1 MTMHYALVWFIWF
14 LFTYVVLHSLAQ
26 IGISVL
32 TYGIIRRDAQFRR
45 AEIDEFLLT
54 GLEPPISVV
63 IPAYNEEATIVTS
76 VRSMLQ
82 LRYSE
87 HEIIVVNDGSRDA
100 TLQQL
105 VKAFD
110 LETFPQAYHARLR
123 TQRVRAA
130 YRSASHPRLRVLDKD
145 NGGKADAINCGINA
159 ACYPL
164 FCCVDADSILD
175 RDSLLRVVQPFIED
189 ASTVACGGT
198 VRIANGCVVKDGNL
212 LRAALPSSWLARFQI
227 VEYLRGFLFGR
238 MGWSRPNGLLI
249 ISGAFGVMRKDT
261 VIEVGGYR
269 HQTIGEDM
277 ELIVRMHRLLG
288 KKGQPY
294 RITYVPEPVCWTQ
307 APEDRRTI
315 KNQRVRWQRGL
326 SESLWL
332 NRGLLFAWPPR
343 VAGWI
348 AFPYFLLFEWFAPLL
363 EFLGYFVLAWLL
375 ATDAVRV
382 DTAALFIAIA
392 LGFGLLQSTLAL
404 LLEELSFHVYPR
416 KRDLLLLFAG
426 SVLENFGYR
435 QLNVLWRLIGTWQ
448 WLRGKQGGWGA
459 MQRQTM
465 ETKAPGPTRA
475 LGAPQPDP

>member
-1 MTMHYALVWFIWF
+1 MTTHYALEWFIWL
-14 LFTYVVLHSLAQ
+14 LFAYAIVHALAQ
-26 IGISVL
+26 IGISAL
-32 TYGIIRRDAQFRR
+32 TYGIIRRDMQFRR
-45 AEIDEFLLT
+45 VEVDEFLLT

-87 HEIIVVNDGSRDA
+87 HEVIVVNDGSRDA
-100 TLQQL
+100 TLEQL
-105 VKAFD
+105 VQAFD
-110 LETFPQAYHARLR
+110 LEIFPQAYHVRLP
-123 TQRVRAA
+123 TQKVRGV

-159 ACYPL
+159 ARYPL

-175 RDSLLRVVQPFIED
+175 RDSLLHVVQPFIED
-189 ASTVACGGT
+189 ARTVACGGT
-198 VRIANGCVVKDGNL
+198 VRLANGCEVKSGNL
-212 LRAALPSSWLARFQI
+212 LKAGLPASWLARFQI

-249 ISGAFGVMRKDT
+249 ISGAFGLMHKDT

-269 HQTIGEDM
+269 RQTIGEDM
-277 ELIVRMHRLLG
+277 ELIVRMHRLLS

-307 APEDRRTI
+307 APEDRQTLR
-315 KNQRVRWQRGL
+315 NQRVRWQRGL

-332 NRGLLFAWPPR
+332 NRGLLFARPPG
-343 VAGWI
+343 VAAWI
-348 AFPYFLLFEWFAPLL
+348 AFPYFLLFEWAAPLL
-363 EFLGYFVLAWLL
+363 EFLGYLVMAWLL
-375 ATDAVRV
+375 ASGAVRV
-382 DTAALFIAIA
+382 DIALLFLAVA
-392 LGFGLLQSTLAL
+392 LGFGVLLSTVAL
-404 LLEELSFHVYPR
+404 LLEELSFHIYPR
-416 KRDLLLLFAG
+416 KRDLLILFAF

-435 QLNVLWRLIGTWQ
+435 QINVVWRLIGTWQ

-459 MQRQTM
+459 MQRKGM
-465 ETKAPGPTRA
+465 ETKKT
-475 LGAPQPDP
+475 

>member
-1 MTMHYALVWFIWF
+1 MTTHYAAAWFIWF
-14 LFTYVVLHSLAQ
+14 LFGYAVVHALAQ

-32 TYGIIRRDAQFRR
+32 TYGIIRRGAQFRR
-45 AEIDEFLLT
+45 AEVDEFLLT

-87 HEIIVVNDGSRDA
+87 YEVIVVNDGSRDA

-105 VKAFD
+105 VQAFD
-110 LETFPQAYHARLR
+110 LEQFPQAYHARLP
-123 TQRVRAA
+123 TQPVRGV
-130 YRSASHPRLRVLDKD
+130 YRSASHPRLRVLDKA

-159 ACYPL
+159 ARCPL

-175 RDSLLRVVQPFIED
+175 RDSLLRVVQPFIDD
-189 ASTVACGGT
+189 ARTVACGGT
-198 VRIANGCVVKDGNL
+198 VRLANGCEVKSGNL
-212 LRAALPSSWLARFQI
+212 LKAGLPASWLARFQI

-249 ISGAFGVMRKDT
+249 ISGAFGLMHKDT
-261 VIEVGGYR
+261 VVEVGGYR

-277 ELIVRMHRLLG
+277 ELIVRMHRLLSKTG
-288 KKGQPY
+288 RDY
-294 RITYVPEPVCWTQ
+294 RISFVPEPVCWTQ
-307 APEDRRTI
+307 APEDRQTLR
-315 KNQRVRWQRGL
+315 NQRVRWQRGL

-332 NRGLLFAWPPR
+332 NRDLLFARPPG

-348 AFPYFLLFEWFAPLL
+348 AFPYFVLFEWAAPLL
-363 EFLGYFVLAWLL
+363 EFLGYVILAVLFVSGG
-375 ATDAVRV
+375 VRP
-382 DTAALFIAIA
+382 DTAALFLAIA
-392 LGFGLLQSTLAL
+392 LGFGVLLSTLAL

-416 KRDLLLLFAG
+416 KRDLLILFAF

-435 QLNVLWRLIGTWQ
+435 QMNVVWRLAGTWQ

-459 MQRQTM
+459 MQLKGM
-465 ETKAPGPTRA
+465 ETKTS
-475 LGAPQPDP
+475 